1 LVAITMRSVGD
12 ATMTVKKP
20 PDDHTTA
27 KLVTT
32 TGSCHIVRNIPTF
45 GGSAVTTSPA
55 GEPVHQKTEATV
67 PKRSKLA
74 KLVLGRAAVGSAN
87 AARTA

>member
-1 LVAITMRSVGD
+1 MAITMRSVGD

-27 KLVTT
+27 KLFTET
-32 TGSCHIVRNIPTF
+32 DSCWIVRNIPTF

-55 GEPVHQKTEATV
+55 GGPVHQKTKTAV
-67 PKRSKLA
+67 SKRSTLA
-74 KLVLGRAAVGSAN
+74 KLVLGWAAVGSAD